1 MRAFYCHHF
10 ELPLPPGH
18 RFPMDK
24 YGRLFQ
30 RVQAAQQHLGIEL
43 CEPEPIAREDL
54 ERVHCPAYVER
65 VFAGRLTAAE
75 QRRIGFPWSAAMVER
90 SRRSV
95 GATLAALRSAL
106 QQGVAV
112 NLAGGTH
119 HAGFDRGGGY
129 CVFNDA
135 VVALR
140 AAQQRGWLR
149 RALIV
154 DLDVHQGD
162 GTAALCAND
171 PSIFTLSIHGQRN
184 YPALKPPSD
193 IDIGLADGCSD
204 AEYLDCLARVL
215 PRALAAA
222 EADVIIYLAGADP
235 FVGDRLGHLA
245 LSKSGLAERDRQ
257 VLAAAQGHGLPIALC
272 MAGGYAEQ
280 VDDIVD
286 IHFASVQAAARYAA
300 ALASPSSRSP
310 CSAVAGRI

>member
-10 ELPLPPGH
+10 ELPLPDGH
-18 RFPMDK
+18 RFPMSK
-24 YGRLFQ
+24 YGRLFA
-30 RVQAAQQHLGIEL
+30 RVEAAHERLGITL
-43 CEPEPIAREDL
+43 VEPDPIGRVDL
-54 ERVHCPAYVER
+54 ERAHCPDYVRR
-65 VFAGRLTAAE
+65 VFDGQLSPSE

-95 GATLAALRSAL
+95 GGTFAALGAA
-106 QQGVAV
+106 QQDGIAV

-140 AAQQRGWLR
+140 AAQARGQCE

-162 GTAALCAND
+162 GTAALCAGD
-171 PSIFTLSIHGQRN
+171 PSIYTLSIHSQRN
-184 YPALKPPSD
+184 YPAIKPPSD
-193 IDIGLADGCSD
+193 LDIGLPDGTSD
-204 AEYLDCLARVL
+204 AAYLDCLASAL
-215 PRALAAA
+215 PRAMREA
-222 EADVIIYLAGADP
+222 EPDAVIYLAGADP
-235 FVGDRLGHLA
+235 FVGDKLGFLA
-245 LSKSGLAERDRQ
+245 LSKAGLAERDRQ
-257 VLAAAQGHGLPIALC
+257 VMQACRGAGIPLAVC

-286 IHFASVQAAARYAA
+286 IHFSTVRAAASF
-300 ALASPSSRSP
+300 ASGVFRQ
-310 CSAVAGRI
+310 G

>member
-10 ELPLPPGH
+10 ELPLPQGH

-30 RVQAAQQHLGIEL
+30 RVKAAQQQLGIEL
-43 CEPEPIAREDL
+43 SEPEPVAREDL

-65 VFAGRLTAAE
+65 VFSGSLSASE
-75 QRRIGFPWSAAMVER
+75 QRRIGFPWSPAMVER

-95 GATLAALRSAL
+95 GGTLAALHSAL
-106 QQGVAV
+106 DSGVAV

-140 AAQQRGWLR
+140 AAQQRGWLH

-162 GTAALCAND
+162 GTAALCAGD
-171 PSIFTLSIHGQRN
+171 PSIFTLSVHGQRN
-184 YPALKPPSD
+184 YPAIKPPSD
-193 IDIGLADGCSD
+193 IDVGLADGCSD
-204 AEYLDCLARVL
+204 AEYLDRLAGVL
-215 PRALAAA
+215 PLALAAA
-222 EADVIIYLAGADP
+222 EAEAIIYLAGADP

-245 LSKSGLAERDRQ
+245 LSKPGLAERDRQ
-257 VLAAAQGHGLPIALC
+257 VLQAAGRHGLPIVLC
-272 MAGGYAEQ
+272 MAGGYAER

-286 IHFASVQAAARYAA
+286 IHFASVQEAAGF
-300 ALASPSSRSP
+300 ASSLGK
-310 CSAVAGRI
+310 GRANA